1 MPSLILTDSYPP
13 ATIVPPSKDPN
24 EIQLVDSDDDNNEDN
39 DSNDDGEAN
48 VHEADNGDAND
59 HTDVGCKDKDG
70 HWENDVDNND
80 THSKY
85 RFENYNLGSLFKHP
99 MILNILNNDEMMI
112 INDVNV
118 NEMMTSCD
126 VLSLLLDYLTECRWN
141 NSNNFNVKS
150 NDNDKNNYNKND
162 FKNSN
167 RYNNSNN
174 INNDKNNK
182 NKRNNKNMITANSN
196 FAQQFSNYICH
207 KIEITNLFH
216 VGIILK
222 GNLQHEILT
231 LQHIVNNRIDSIISI
246 NKAELEYYNHRENGY
261 ENPSSSSSQPFYYH
275 DDTITSNTST
285 SSSSAAATTMNK
297 GFNNIEYTKVS
308 KNKKRLKPSTM
319 NNSMQHSVIHSSNYN
334 NNSSSS
340 RYDTFN
346 VYHDKNKDYDDDDSI
361 SIIDN
366 SILRALCPYPNSTTT
381 STVSCNNDNN
391 NNHHHTSSSTTT
403 SSSDLNNYDIGK
415 WGEALVY
422 QYLLMTRGG
431 SRKAG
436 DSGEEKKDTNNSNK
450 LSKICS
456 RSSSSCNSS
465 NSCDVIIHWLNED
478 IESLAGYDITITNN
492 QLQHSKDYRTYIEVK
507 STRYINKNSFEISL
521 WEWQFL
527 NSPSQV

>member
-13 ATIVPPSKDPN
+13 APIVPLSKDPH
-24 EIQLVDSDDDNNEDN
+24 EIQLLDSDDDNNEDN
-39 DSNDDGEAN
+39 ESNDDGEAN
-48 VHEADNGDAND
+48 VHEADKGDAND

-70 HWENDVDNND
+70 HWENDFDNND
-80 THSKY
+80 THSNY
-85 RFENYNLGSLFKHP
+85 RFEDYNLGSLFKHP
-99 MILNILNNDEMMI
+99 MILNILNNDEMTI
-112 INDVNV
+112 INV

-141 NSNNFNVKS
+141 NNNNYIVKS
-150 NDNDKNNYNKND
+150 NSNDNNNYNKND
-162 FKNSN
+162 YKNSN
-167 RYNNSNN
+167 RH
-174 INNDKNNK
+174 NNDTNNK
-182 NKRNNKNMITANSN
+182 NKRTYKNMPTTNNN
-196 FAQQFSNYICH
+196 FAQEFSNYICH

-231 LQHIVNNRIDSIISI
+231 LQHIVNNRMDSIISI

-261 ENPSSSSSQPFYYH
+261 ENSSSSSKPFYYH
-275 DDTITSNTST
+275 DYTCITSNTST
-285 SSSSAAATTMNK
+285 SLSSSSATTTAINK
-297 GFNNIEYTKVS
+297 GFNNIEYTKIS

-319 NNSMQHSVIHSSNYN
+319 DSSNYDKN
-334 NNSSSS
+334 NNSSSRSSS
-340 RYDTFN
+340 RYDTLN
-346 VYHDKNKDYDDDDSI
+346 VYHDKNKDYDDDDDDSI

-381 STVSCNNDNN
+381 STASYNNDNN
-391 NNHHHTSSSTTT
+391 NNHHHTT

-431 SRKAG
+431 SRKEG
-436 DSGEEKKDTNNSNK
+436 GISGEEKKNKNNSNK
-450 LSKICS
+450 MSKICS
-456 RSSSSCNSS
+456 SSCCNSSSSSS
-465 NSCDVIIHWLNED
+465 NSNNCDVIIHWLNED
-478 IESLAGYDITITNN
+478 IESRAGYDITITNN